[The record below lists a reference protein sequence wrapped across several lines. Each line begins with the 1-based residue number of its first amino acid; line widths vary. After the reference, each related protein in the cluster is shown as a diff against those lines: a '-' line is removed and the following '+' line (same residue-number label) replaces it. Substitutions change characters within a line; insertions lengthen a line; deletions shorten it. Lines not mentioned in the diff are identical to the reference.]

1 MIVHNPNKL
10 PTASIA
16 DLLPTQGELKD
27 LSTENYEK
35 LKKNIERRGFIDPVA
50 VWEDKN
56 GIKYILNGHQ
66 RQRVLANEGWIEP
79 IPYFNVPAKTLQEAA
94 AIVLE
99 LTSQYGKIT
108 QEGLDAHIAKYDL
121 PEAEIYEATHFDA
134 LSFYDTSEPEQ
145 EVEEDEA
152 PEVDESE
159 PPKSKLGKIY
169 QLGRHRV
176 MCGDSTNIEQFEKL
190 VNDKRATLVF
200 TDPPYGVSYQ
210 SNMRVKS
217 KKFEILKNDNVISID
232 GVVTASEYSDGWIMV
247 CTSWKVLRQWLE
259 ALELFGEPSNI
270 IIWDKGGG
278 GIGDLK
284 HTLLTDYEV
293 IISYNRG
300 AKIIGKRIG
309 SVWDCG
315 KDAAGSYE
323 HPTQKPVALSALAIN
338 TMTNKG
344 DYVFDVYLG
353 SGSTLIACEQTDRT
367 CYGME
372 LDPKYVDVIRKRY
385 AKFIQPDD
393 QLPENWEELTPAIN

>member
-66 RQRVLANEGWIEP
+66 RQRVLTNEGWLEP

-159 PPKSKLGKIY
+159 PPKSELGKIY

-176 MCGDSTNIEQFEKL
+176 MCGDSTDFGQISDLING
-190 VNDKRATLVF
+190 NDIDGVF
-200 TDPPYGVSYQ
+200 TDPPYGMNAVSKSGVLSKKYKTDILGDDNINVARNSYKLVQ
-210 SNMRVKS
+210 DIAPESKQIWWGANYYSEVLPSSECWIVWDKNNGESDQTDAELAYANMRS
-217 KKFEILKNDNVISID
+217 
-232 GVVTASEYSDGWIMV
+232 VVRLFKQASEK
-247 CTSWKVLRQWLE
+247 T
-259 ALELFGEPSNI
+259 
-270 IIWDKGGG
+270 
-278 GIGDLK
+278 
-284 HTLLTDYEV
+284 
-293 IISYNRG
+293 NRT
-300 AKIIGKRIG
+300 
-309 SVWDCG
+309 
-315 KDAAGSYE
+315 
-323 HPTQKPVALSALAIN
+323 HPTQKPVSLPVWA
-338 TMTNKG
+338 
-344 DYVFDVYLG
+344 FDKFKYGNNVMDLFLG

-393 QLPENWEELTPAIN
+393 QLPENWEELTPAIND